1 MPIPGSSV
9 AQVGVAHSRSSAQAC
24 WIMHPNFLIAG
35 VHSPGDLIRKVFSSF
50 MYWEQYCLCP
60 SFCSPSETLLFSLW
74 TWLYLP
80 RERLEGTP
88 FSYCASDVLPPVH
101 ISISFLSSP
110 WYPRCMHTLPAHA
123 HTHTVSCTHK
133 YKATIKSSSLS
144 QNKTISFSP
153 KHTSV
158 HINIWHQCP
167 PNDWKTASANRKTAL
182 SLHNLRWHGLSRLSE
197 KSSHPWV
204 KDEVAFHGLCASG
217 KLLGPFQIHIWG
229 FVTAIKF

>member
-9 AQVGVAHSRSSAQAC
+9 AQVGVAHSRSSVQAC
-24 WIMHPNFLIAG
+24 WIMHPNFLIAEFIPLEIWLEKYF
-35 VHSPGDLIRKVFSSF
+35 HL
-50 MYWEQYCLCP
+50 LCP
-60 SFCSPSETLLFSLW
+60 ESSIAYALSFAVLQKLCCSASGPDYTSQEKDLKAHPSATVHRMSCLLS
-74 TWLYLP
+74 T
-80 RERLEGTP
+80 
-88 FSYCASDVLPPVH
+88 

-167 PNDWKTASANRKTAL
+167 PNDLLTE
-182 SLHNLRWHGLSRLSE
+182 RL
-197 KSSHPWV
+197 
-204 KDEVAFHGLCASG
+204 LC
-217 KLLGPFQIHIWG
+217 PF
-229 FVTAIKF
+229 TT